1 MILYVPHITPR
12 ITFIMDVIFGRLLGT
27 SYTITQD
34 FNELSSYPG
43 VKVAYS
49 FKPITLK
56 NVLWLEATPLLFEDG
71 ITEQPIVVT
80 KWDEYK
86 LFFPTHQGAF
96 PIDIFAV
103 SFFLVSRYEEY
114 YSNITTD
121 KHHRFPV
128 TASVSY
134 QLGFHRK
141 PMVNILALALAE
153 KIQEIF
159 PDYTY
164 QLPAFETITTYDVD
178 IAYKYKGKKLFRW
191 TGSLLKSM
199 FHFDFQS
206 ITNLIKATFHLPHFD
221 SFDRFHLHK
230 ALAHKEQN
238 RPIHFILTAPFAK
251 FDKNIDP
258 NSKTFQKMVH
268 ELSQFS
274 DIGLHPS
281 YNSSQNNSLIAKEKS
296 MLEKR
301 SGLEVTKSRQH
312 FLRFQF
318 PSTFEALIEAGFIE
332 DYSLGWH
339 DEAGFRTSTT
349 IPIPFFNLKTNQI
362 RPLTLFPLTAMD
374 GSLYHCCQ
382 SIEECLDV
390 IEQLRFEVQKY
401 GGTFVILYHNNSEKH
416 LF

>member
-1 MILYVPHITPR
+1 
-12 ITFIMDVIFGRLLGT
+12 MDVIFGRLLRT

-34 FNELSSYPG
+34 FNELCSYPG
-43 VKVAYS
+43 IKVAYS
-49 FKPITLK
+49 FKPITLE
-56 NVLWLEATPLLFEDG
+56 NVLWLEASPLLFEDG
-71 ITEQPIVVT
+71 ISEQPIEVT
-80 KWDEYK
+80 KWNEYS
-86 LFFPTHQGAF
+86 LFFPSSQGAF

-114 YSNITTD
+114 CPNIKTD
-121 KHHRFPV
+121 KHNRFPV

-141 PMVNILALALAE
+141 PMVNILAHALAE
-153 KIQEIF
+153 KIQDVF

-164 QLPAFETITTYDVD
+164 QFPKFETITTYDID
-178 IAYKYKGKKLFRW
+178 IAYKYKGKKLYRW
-191 TGSLLKSM
+191 TGSLLKSLI
-199 FHFDFQS
+199 HFDYP
-206 ITNLIKATFHLPHFD
+206 TLKNLLRATLHLSHYD

-230 ALAHKEQN
+230 VLAQKEN
-238 RPIHFILTAPFAK
+238 NKPIHFVLTAPFAK

-258 NSKTFQKMVH
+258 NTKTFKKLIH
-268 ELSQFS
+268 HLSQFS
-274 DIGLHPS
+274 EIGLHPS
-281 YNSSQNNSLIAKEKS
+281 YKSSENNSLIFKEKS
-296 MLEKR
+296 VLEKR
-301 SGLEVTKSRQH
+301 SGMKITKSRQH

-318 PSTFEALIEAGFIE
+318 PSTFEALIESGFLE

-362 RPLTLFPLTAMD
+362 RPLTLIPLTAMD

-382 SIEECLDV
+382 SIEECLEV
-390 IEQLRFEVQKY
+390 VEQLRLEVQKY